1 MMMAAYRR
9 RREAL
14 QRAAHLLTDLM
25 RSGDRDAVRAIV
37 MYLWATQDRATARR
51 FGKSSREIPAAPYQV
66 SDRRHVV
73 PLDVA

>member
-14 QRAAHLLTDLM
+14 QRAAHLLTDVML
-25 RSGDRDAVRAIV
+25 SGDRDAVRAIV

-51 FGKSSREIPAAPYQV
+51 FGRSSLVGKFLQRLIKSPIAV
-66 SDRRHVV
+66 T
-73 PLDVA
+73 